1 MKNIVNVKVQEGKM
15 GLKDKTKEFDAK
27 IKTSRSLFLTRCV
40 CQVWSIYLQQLLG
53 HGSGTASDSTTTST
67 DP

>member
-1 MKNIVNVKVQEGKM
+1 M

-53 HGSGTASDSTTTST
+53 HGSGTASDCTTTST